1 MNWKWWV
8 VLIIALVF
16 SGLLWWETLPSK
28 KTAGPDIPTPTIPI
42 VTVEPTGIVTQQ
54 TTPAVSPSNTP
65 AITHAVIRI
74 RGGEEDN

>member
-1 MNWKWWV
+1 MSWKWWI
-8 VLIIALVF
+8 VLFIALVF

-28 KTAGPDIPTPTIPI
+28 KTAEPETPTPTVATATI
-42 VTVEPTGIVTQQ
+42 EPTSPPVQRVTS
-54 TTPAVSPSNTP
+54 TVSPSNTP